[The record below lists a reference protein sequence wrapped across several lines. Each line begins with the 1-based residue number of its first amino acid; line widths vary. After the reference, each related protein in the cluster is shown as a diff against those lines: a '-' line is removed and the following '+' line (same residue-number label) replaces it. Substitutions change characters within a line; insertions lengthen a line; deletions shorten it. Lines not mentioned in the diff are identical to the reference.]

1 MSSLDFTFTLKILVI
16 VIIAFLVI
24 TAWDEVLARIIFNI
38 FELERD
44 TIWAWI
50 VVAGIATLLLFAV
63 LLFFR
68 IEAHDVLGISET
80 VDTILTGQSEKFV
93 KGEMVHATEKQI

>member
-1 MSSLDFTFTLKILVI
+1 MSLDFTFTLKILVI

-24 TAWDEVLARIIFNI
+24 TAWDEVLARIIFNV
-38 FELERD
+38 FDLERD

-50 VVAGIATLLLFAV
+50 VVAGIATLLLLAV

-93 KGEMVHATEKQI
+93 NGELVHTTEKQI